1 MEQRRYQPVIA
12 AVVARART
20 EGGRQLQP
28 DRRSNVVL
36 IGMPGAGKST
46 VGVILAK
53 HTSRDFVDTDVLI
66 QTSER
71 RPLQEILD
79 TEGHLAL
86 RAIEERIL
94 LSLDL
99 ANHVIAT
106 GGSAAYSADAMKH
119 LKENGVV
126 VFLQLPFDEIRKR
139 VRDFATRGIARAPE
153 QSFADLFEERCVL
166 YRRYADLTID
176 CEGLNQE
183 EVSEAIRRALTA
195 DERGE
200 EGRAADDG

>member
-1 MEQRRYQPVIA
+1 VQPNH
-12 AVVARART
+12 
-20 EGGRQLQP
+20 
-28 DRRSNVVL
+28 RSNIVL

-79 TEGHLAL
+79 EHGHIAL
-86 RAIEERIL
+86 REIEERIL
-94 LSLDL
+94 LSLDRS
-99 ANHVIAT
+99 NHVIAT
-106 GGSAAYSADAMKH
+106 GGSAAYSEKAMIH
-119 LKENGVV
+119 LKQSGVV
-126 VFLQLPFDEIRKR
+126 VFLHVPFPEILER

-153 QSFADLFEERCVL
+153 QSFADLFEERYLL
-166 YRRYADLTID
+166 YRKYADLTIA

-183 EVSEAIRRALTA
+183 QVSQTIRRRMDPEA
-195 DERGE
+195 
-200 EGRAADDG
+200 

>member
-1 MEQRRYQPVIA
+1 MQPNH
-12 AVVARART
+12 
-20 EGGRQLQP
+20 
-28 DRRSNVVL
+28 RSNIVL

-53 HTSRDFVDTDVLI
+53 HASRNFVDTDVLI

-71 RPLQEILD
+71 RPLQKILD
-79 TEGHLAL
+79 ENGHIAL

-106 GGSAAYSADAMKH
+106 GGSAAYSGKAMTH
-119 LKENGVV
+119 LKKNGVV
-126 VFLQLPFDEIRKR
+126 VFLHVPFAEIVGR
-139 VRDFATRGIARAPE
+139 VRDFGTRGIARAPE
-153 QSFADLFEERCVL
+153 QSFADLFEERSVL
-166 YRRYADLTID
+166 YKKYADLTIV

-183 EVSEAIRRALTA
+183 QVSEAICRRMGQDA
-195 DERGE
+195 
-200 EGRAADDG
+200 